1 LSLPFGSGRAS
12 VAWQRVTPSK
22 VIFSEGEKSVRAVAK
37 VFLTVAVSMV
47 WVRAADAQIAA
58 SRSNSCA
65 QTLPAGL
72 VIRIEPDE
80 KILAGKTDG
89 PLLLT
94 VTSDVRLFPG
104 KPPIVP
110 RSSKVFARTVES
122 KQAGRLWG
130 RAHYEMSID
139 TILTPNECEY
149 SIDAKLIEAGKYKVK
164 KSIVGKGHARRDAL
178 LWLFPPTTLYQ
189 LIRLPA
195 RGPKLIL
202 DEESSLAIRLLQ
214 PVHLQ
219 QSDANAGSVGRN
231 AYSEGPQKPEVVIE
245 AASTECDGKPVPGL
259 YNPVQLRSMVIRPVR
274 NLTPYSISLVVGRE
288 TTTIGPC
295 FGAMV
300 ATPMNELT
308 ISAKASIPEAGGQS
322 EIPLQIKVNSA
333 GTGWDVIKQL
343 RAGDAN
349 VVAAQLKQQ

>member
-1 LSLPFGSGRAS
+1 MRD
-12 VAWQRVTPSK
+12 
-22 VIFSEGEKSVRAVAK
+22 AK
-37 VFLTVAVSMV
+37 VLLTVAVLMMS
-47 WVRAADAQIAA
+47 VRAADAQTAA
-58 SRSNSCA
+58 SRSNACA

-80 KILAGKTDG
+80 RILAGKTDG

-110 RSSKVFARTVES
+110 RSSKVFARTTES

-130 RAHYEMSID
+130 RAHYAMAID

-149 SIDAKLIEAGKYKVK
+149 SIDAKVIEAGKYKVK
-164 KSIVGKGHARRDAL
+164 KSIVGKGHARRDAV

-195 RGPKLIL
+195 RGPKLTL
-202 DEESSLAIRLLQ
+202 EAESSIAIRLLQ

-219 QSDANAGSVGRN
+219 QSDANAGPVGRN
-231 AYSEGPQKPEVVIE
+231 AYSEAPQKPEVVSE
-245 AASTECDGKPVPGL
+245 AASTECAGKPTPNL
-259 YNPVQLRSMVIRPVR
+259 YNPVQLRSLVIRPFR
-274 NLTPYSISLVVGRE
+274 NLTPYSVSLVVGRE
-288 TTTIGPC
+288 TTTIPPC

-300 ATPMNELT
+300 ATPMSEFT
-308 ISAKASIPEAGGQS
+308 ISAKASIPETGGQR
-322 EIPLQIKVNSA
+322 EMPLETIVNSA

-343 RAGDAN
+343 RVGDAN
-349 VVAAQLKQQ
+349 VVTAQLKQQ